1 MAPCHT
7 DKQVLLRRCGN
18 HGDEGG
24 ARIGLPQYMVY
35 LVLRF
40 AVAIVHSG
48 VSQQGLIY
56 LDS

>member
-1 MAPCHT
+1 
-7 DKQVLLRRCGN
+7 
-18 HGDEGG
+18 
-24 ARIGLPQYMVY
+24 MVY

-56 LDS
+56 LDSYSSVLNLFVLNSGTIVYFRFQKLCVVFPK